1 MTGSEPR
8 SIVDWHTHVWL
19 PEHLGSEWGPELDSK
34 SRSGTG
40 PSTHGT
46 YEHHTEA
53 MSDAGITA
61 AVVVGLTSRHL
72 GMHIPNDYIA
82 EYVAGNPAGLVG
94 LASVDPNDPG
104 AVAELRRASALRLRG
119 LKLSPP
125 YQSFHPHSAEAWAIY
140 ACASDLGM
148 FLMFHQGAVFSRRGV
163 MEVAYPMLLDK
174 VAREF
179 PDMPIIV
186 AHAGQ
191 PWSFETIA
199 LMYKHANVFTDISAR
214 FSRPAQLHAILSN
227 AIDYGVENKVLW
239 GSDFPAFS
247 PKVCIDQFLNIN
259 ERAGEDATSRR
270 RIPPALIED
279 ILYSR
284 PLAMLALP

>member
-1 MTGSEPR
+1 MTDSSDSG
-8 SIVDWHTHVWL
+8 IVDWHTHVWL
-19 PEHLGSEWGPELDSK
+19 PEHLGKEWGPELDSK

-40 PSTHGT
+40 PSTHGS
-46 YEHHTEA
+46 YEHHVQA
-53 MSDAGITA
+53 MADGNVSA
-61 AVVVGLTSRHL
+61 ALVVGLTSQHL

-82 EYVAGNPAGLVG
+82 EFVNSDPTHRVG
-94 LASVDPNDPG
+94 LASVDPNDRG
-104 AVAELRRASALRLRG
+104 AVVELRRAARLGLKG

-125 YQSFHPHSAEAWAIY
+125 YQDFHPHSEEASAVY
-140 ACASDLGM
+140 SCAADLGM

-179 PDMPIIV
+179 PETYIII

-191 PWSFETIA
+191 PWSFETVA

-214 FSRPAQLHAILSN
+214 LSRPTQLYGILSN
-227 AIDYGVENKVLW
+227 AIDYGVESKVLF

-247 PKVCIDQFLNIN
+247 PSVCVEQLININ
-259 ERAGEDATSRR
+259 ERAGASEKP
-270 RIPPALIED
+270 IPDALIQGLLHE
-279 ILYSR
+279 R
-284 PLAMLALP
+284 PLSLLGLA